1 MPSVKTNRLWF
12 GILTTLCTVASVPML
27 NRSTGCGE
35 STRASRCATTTI
47 VLSSP
52 RELISCTELSRPTV
66 SGRTAWGNSTVSRT
80 GRIGND
86 RSSGS
91 FGSFG
96 CMLRSE
102 RDFSGISLLECVV
115 LKFDDVDAGK
125 DADHHFPTTAWIL
138 LPPSAVLHET
148 KGWSKK
154 FPQRAGFQH
163 SAQIFAAG
171 YIPSTL
177 TKSVKVLG
185 IYPAAK

>member
-1 MPSVKTNRLWF
+1 
-12 GILTTLCTVASVPML
+12 ML
-27 NRSTGCGE
+27 NRSTGCGA

-52 RELISCTELSRPTV
+52 RELISCTEPSRPTV
-66 SGRTAWGNSTVSRT
+66 SGRTACVNSTVSRT

-115 LKFDDVDAGK
+115 LKFDDVDSWK
-125 DADHHFPTTAWIL
+125 DADHAFRLTLGFYFHHRRFCTKRKDAVKCFAKGMVSMQL
-138 LPPSAVLHET
+138 KFSLPD
-148 KGWSKK
+148 
-154 FPQRAGFQH
+154 R
-163 SAQIFAAG
+163 
-171 YIPSTL
+171 
-177 TKSVKVLG
+177 
-185 IYPAAK
+185 

>member
-1 MPSVKTNRLWF
+1 
-12 GILTTLCTVASVPML
+12 ML
-27 NRSTGCGE
+27 NRSAGWGV

-52 RELISCTELSRPTV
+52 RELINWTELSRPTV

-80 GRIGND
+80 GRIGNE

-125 DADHHFPTTAWIL
+125 DADHAFRVTLGFYFHHRRFCTKRKDAVKSFP
-138 LPPSAVLHET
+138 
-148 KGWSKK
+148 KGMGE
-154 FPQRAGFQH
+154 Q

-171 YIPSTL
+171 YIPSTF
-177 TKSVKVLG
+177 TKSVTS
-185 IYPAAK
+185 PR

>member
-1 MPSVKTNRLWF
+1 M
-12 GILTTLCTVASVPML
+12 
-27 NRSTGCGE
+27 
-35 STRASRCATTTI
+35 

-52 RELISCTELSRPTV
+52 RELINCTELSRPTV

-115 LKFDDVDAGK
+115 LTFDDVDAGK
-125 DADHHFPTTAWIL
+125 DADNNFPTTAWIL
-138 LPPSAVLHET
+138 LPLSAVLHQT
-148 KGWSKK
+148 NGCSKK
-154 FPQRAGFQH
+154 FPQRSRFQH
-163 SAQIFAAG
+163 SAQI
-171 YIPSTL
+171 
-177 TKSVKVLG
+177 
-185 IYPAAK
+185 